1 VTEHPVY
8 FSERTTKILFF
19 SFCGLC
25 LLLFGYLLDRQ
36 LVVRRL
42 RREVSAAHRRYSEL
56 RVHASE
62 DLLKAL
68 SGMSR
73 FQDRLLMEYKRS
85 ANSGE
90 PLSVLVIRLK
100 TAEGIEDP
108 EDVTAAMGDAV
119 MAISRKIRSEDS
131 LYNFLGG
138 AFGIIL
144 HGKSSQ
150 DARLV
155 AARLSDGLS
164 DAAGAAKRFTS
175 EVKVI
180 NYPDNVGSAYELEEA
195 VAALLPEESTAA
207 PRADHVEV
215 SVGPTK

>member
-1 VTEHPVY
+1 MRVFDRVDSASAEKREFQLAILSLVSILVLGAGMAIVMYPDVTEHPVY

-108 EDVTAAMGDAV
+108 ETSPPRWV
-119 MAISRKIRSEDS
+119 M
-131 LYNFLGG
+131 
-138 AFGIIL
+138 
-144 HGKSSQ
+144 
-150 DARLV
+150 
-155 AARLSDGLS
+155 
-164 DAAGAAKRFTS
+164 
-175 EVKVI
+175 
-180 NYPDNVGSAYELEEA
+180 P
-195 VAALLPEESTAA
+195 
-207 PRADHVEV
+207 
-215 SVGPTK
+215 